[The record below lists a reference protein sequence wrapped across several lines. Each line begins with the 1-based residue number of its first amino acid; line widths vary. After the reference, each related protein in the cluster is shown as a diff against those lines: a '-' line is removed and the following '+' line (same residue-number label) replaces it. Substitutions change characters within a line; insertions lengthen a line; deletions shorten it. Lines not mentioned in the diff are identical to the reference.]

1 MWKTIITIVTIIG
14 TIIMT
19 ITWADLPSLLAKER
33 RGDQCLSCGTHPK
46 LLEMPDAG
54 NRWIDILKKH
64 SWMDQEKN
72 VKLCLLYEPGP
83 KLMVLWRTICWQR
96 FIRKISSW
104 YKNCTI
110 CALCII
116 YILLQ
121 ENWLIWDSVKPRLL
135 LHQSCCSQTQ
145 TTKPKL
151 RWPPATLSHLSTPS
165 PTLSTLASLLS
176 TFWPDKLSQPFQ
188 KLQTFMNII
197 TIPLCNPRRNSDS
210 AAATKVVVM
219 TNGGLGG
226 RAFL

>member
-1 MWKTIITIVTIIG
+1 MSLDHMSWWSYGGPYVG
-14 TIIMT
+14 T
-19 ITWADLPSLLAKER
+19 LSFKE
-33 RGDQCLSCGTHPK
+33 GH
-46 LLEMPDAG
+46 
-54 NRWIDILKKH
+54 H
-64 SWMDQEKN
+64 
-72 VKLCLLYEPGP
+72 
-83 KLMVLWRTICWQR
+83 

-110 CALCII
+110 CDNSLQTHASCII
-116 YILLQ
+116 YMFLQ
-121 ENWLIWDSVKPRLL
+121 ENWLIWDSVRPGLL
-135 LHQSCCSQTQ
+135 LHQSCSSQTQ

-151 RWPPATLSHLSTPS
+151 RWPPVTWSHLSTPS

-176 TFWPDKLSQPFQ
+176 TFWPDKLSQPFH